1 MTRRFLKPALY
12 TLALLA
18 LASPVQA
25 AEYKFDPNHTSVIW
39 NAGHFGFSAP
49 HGIFSGGEGTLHFD
63 ENAVEKSKVD
73 VTIKTAGLATGI
85 AKFDEH
91 LKSKDFFNSE
101 KFPDAKFVST
111 KVEKTGEKTGKV
123 TGDLTLLGVTKPL
136 TLDVIFNKSGAHPM
150 NQKPTVGFTA
160 TGVIKRSDYGMNFGV
175 PNVTDDVQIQI
186 EAEANGTDAKA
197 PSEKAE

>member
-1 MTRRFLKPALY
+1 MTHRFLKPALFS
-12 TLALLA
+12 LALFA
-18 LASPVQA
+18 LTAPVQA

-49 HGIFSGGEGTLHFD
+49 HGIFSGAEGTLQFD

-73 VTIKTAGLATGI
+73 VTLKTAGIATGI
-85 AKFDEH
+85 AKFDDH
-91 LKSKDFFNSE
+91 LKGKDFFNVD

-123 TGDLTLLGVTKPL
+123 TGNLTLLGVTKPL
-136 TLDVIFNKSGAHPM
+136 TLDVTFNKSGPHPM
-150 NQKPTVGFTA
+150 NQKPTVGFSA
-160 TGVIKRSDYGMNFGV
+160 TGVIKRSDFGIKYAL

-186 EAEANGTDAKA
+186 EAEANGVEAAA